1 MKGNK
6 GERRE
11 NEWEKLE
18 RVTENERLLIL
29 GDEQGVWKG
38 RWAGGWGDWVMGT
51 EEGT

>member
-1 MKGNK
+1 MKGII

-18 RVTENERLLIL
+18 RGTNHERLLTL
-29 GDEQGVWKG
+29 RNKGLWKG
-38 RWAGGWGDWVMGT
+38 RWARGWGDWVMGT